1 MVLEGVIVPPAVTV
15 VVGVVHVLV
24 VVLVVRVS
32 LTTMPELVTV
42 AVTLL

>member
-1 MVLEGVIVPPAVTV
+1 MVLEEVFVPPAVTV

-32 LTTMPELVTV
+32 ISTMPELVTV
-42 AVTLL
+42 AVVLL